1 MIDTDPNLT
10 KRINAYAFNL
20 FQTARAL
27 GAQVFNR
34 DEVQDTFRKQ
44 FGLEANPIVADAIAA
59 SIIAEIN
66 NKPVDP
72 VFLGQVIAMFIDP
85 LFGFDTFTKC
95 QRPKVQQLRGMI
107 ARYLVNNF
115 LSELHVE
122 FPFQRLALTVIGA
135 DTYVDFQDMQTG
147 KINLEQVRR
156 SLTDLQKL

>member
-1 MIDTDPNLT
+1 MLEADLARRID
-10 KRINAYAFNL
+10 AYCLYLFN
-20 FQTARAL
+20 TARAL
-27 GAQVFNR
+27 GAQVFYR
-34 DEVQDTFRKQ
+34 EEVQNTFRNTY
-44 FGLEANPIVADAIAA
+44 GLEANQDVADAIAS
-59 SIIAEIN
+59 SIIVEIQ
-66 NKPVDP
+66 NKQIHPVY
-72 VFLGQVIAMFIDP
+72 LGQVIAMFIDP